1 MRKSSEARGVSHQTG
16 WTVIIGRATHLF
28 AATTA
33 EQGRDLGRAATV
45 VEVEPKAAATGTR
58 ALTWRNRS
66 ILRSIRSTRASG

>member
-45 VEVEPKAAATGTR
+45 VEVEPKPRRQGR
-58 ALTWRNRS
+58 AR
-66 ILRSIRSTRASG
+66 

>member
-33 EQGRDLGRAATV
+33 EQGCDLGQ
-45 VEVEPKAAATGTR
+45 GTHR
-58 ALTWRNRS
+58 RG
-66 ILRSIRSTRASG
+66 SGA